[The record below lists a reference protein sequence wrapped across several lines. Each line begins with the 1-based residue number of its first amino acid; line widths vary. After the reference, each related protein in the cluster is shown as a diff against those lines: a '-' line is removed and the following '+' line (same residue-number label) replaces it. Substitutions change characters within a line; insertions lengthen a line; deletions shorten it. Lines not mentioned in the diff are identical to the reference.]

1 MQEHSIEYPE
11 YSTINFRMP
20 FGNTVAYQFNTM
32 YVASELQFLAV
43 SFSFLYC
50 MERHVC
56 DTPNKLFLMLY
67 KALENIF

>member
-1 MQEHSIEYPE
+1 
-11 YSTINFRMP
+11 
-20 FGNTVAYQFNTM
+20 M
-32 YVASELQFLAV
+32 YVAPELQFLAI

-50 MERHVC
+50 MERRVC